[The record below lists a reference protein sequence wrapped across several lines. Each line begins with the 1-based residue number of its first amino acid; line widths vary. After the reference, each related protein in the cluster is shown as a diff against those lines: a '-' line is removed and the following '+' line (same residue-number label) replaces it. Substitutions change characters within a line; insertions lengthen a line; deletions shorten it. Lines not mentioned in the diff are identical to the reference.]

1 MCLWSWWNAD
11 SVFDTFG
18 RACLILSSVDF
29 DTGRDVGVS
38 GYCHEILGVSA
49 SEQSGEDMVEGES
62 QRECL
67 GTEMTNVLL
76 SRPYGSIVDESCR
89 GSSS

>member
-1 MCLWSWWNAD
+1 MD
-11 SVFDTFG
+11 SVFDALG
-18 RACLILSSVDF
+18 RAFLVLSSFDF

-67 GTEMTNVLL
+67 GTEMTNVLS
-76 SRPYGSIVDESCR
+76 SRPYGSIADGCCR
-89 GSSS
+89 GSSR